1 MAFTK
6 VKLTDKGWIWRCTD
20 CGKEHPPTPVKEHEL
35 GPAPHHDCPYE
46 SRFDMKP
53 ILADEGATSRREM
66 TGRSERGKTMS
77 KSISST
83 PTTTR
88 KKQPKKPSWKKRSRK
103 SGHK

>member
-6 VKLTDKGWIWRCTD
+6 VKLTDERWIWRCTD
-20 CGKEHPPTPVKEHEL
+20 CGKEHPLIPVKEHEL
-35 GPAPHHDCPYE
+35 GPPPHHDCPYE
-46 SRFDMKP
+46 SRFNQ
-53 ILADEGATSRREM
+53 GATSRREM

-88 KKQPKKPSWKKRSRK
+88 KKQPKKPSWKNRSRK